1 MRIWWD
7 LRMWEHVTDTRQWHF
22 PGGDDD
28 GADQGESREDTKDGQ
43 MGGRFLGRA
52 NKMLRKC
59 IP

>member
-1 MRIWWD
+1 
-7 LRMWEHVTDTRQWHF
+7 MWEHVTDTRQWHF

-43 MGGRFLGRA
+43 MGGRSLGRA